1 MTWSIRYKRQA
12 EKTLDALDPVIR
24 RRIVIAIGNLA
35 NNPHTAANIK
45 PLQGQQNFRLRVGDW
60 RVIYTLENEILTI
73 LIIRIAH
80 RGDAYR

>member
-24 RRIVIAIGNLA
+24 RRILAAIGNLA
-35 NNPHTAANIK
+35 ANPKTAANVK
-45 PLQGQQNFRLRVGDW
+45 SLQSQPAFRLRVGDW
-60 RVIYTLENEILTI
+60 RILYTLEQEILTI

-80 RGDAYR
+80 RRDAYR

>member
-24 RRIVIAIGNLA
+24 RRILTAIGHLA
-35 NNPHTAANIK
+35 ADPKSAANIK
-45 PLQGQQNFRLRVGDW
+45 SLQNQPAFRLRVGDW

-80 RGDAYR
+80 RRDAYR